1 MINPIMHSS
10 RSSNVGNEQ
19 LNKANWFNQETP
31 GLVVANAMIKL
42 VKQHLFPFAFQKTFN
57 NYRNTRTYT
66 CIRNMCCVFNSV
78 AGNTYIHLYS
88 VTCIL

>member
-31 GLVVANAMIKL
+31 GLVVKNTMIKL
-42 VKQHLFPFAFQKTFN
+42 VKQHLFPFSFQKTTN
-57 NYRNTRTYT
+57 IYKNTRTYT
-66 CIRNMCCVFNSV
+66 CIHNMCCVFNSV
-78 AGNTYIHLYS
+78 AGNTYIPF
-88 VTCIL
+88 I